1 MKDYLV
7 VIFLLTS
14 ISVASFLK
22 VKLVFEYKRD
32 FLYLAQIQKRIDSLN
47 NENTKLKLELT
58 LAKSSY
64 LIQESNEADM
74 KGVEID

>member
-14 ISVASFLK
+14 ISVASFIK

-32 FLYLAQIQKRIDSLN
+32 FFYLAQIQKRIDSLN

-74 KGVEID
+74 KGVEIE

>member
-1 MKDYLV
+1 MKAYLV
-7 VIFLLTS
+7 VIFMLIS
-14 ISVASFLK
+14 ISVASFIK

-64 LIQESNEADM
+64 LLQKSNEADM
-74 KGVEID
+74 EGVEIE

>member
-1 MKDYLV
+1 MKAYLV
-7 VIFLLTS
+7 MIFLLTS
-14 ISVASFLK
+14 ISVASFIK

-58 LAKSSY
+58 LAKSSH
-64 LIQESNEADM
+64 LLQKSNEADM
-74 KGVEID
+74 EGVEIE